1 MALLYKIILVALS
14 YDYFAK
20 RALSASCFEKNA
32 KTCSIA
38 EVISVGVFWMVEKFG
53 MIVDV

>member
-1 MALLYKIILVALS
+1 MITLQKERFQHRVLRKMP
-14 YDYFAK
+14 
-20 RALSASCFEKNA
+20 